1 MRFKNPKDTQRIL
14 WTKHAK
20 EKMRF
25 YQLSERKLRKLIRN
39 PDRKEEGIVPG
50 TVALMQ
56 KAGSKKNPYEIWLMY
71 QKVDKKIKIITAWCY
86 PGISP
91 KGIPLPEDE
100 DLKEILG

>member
-1 MRFKNPKDTQRIL
+1 MRFKGPKDTQRIL

-25 YQLSERKLRKLIRN
+25 YQLSERKLRKLLKN

-56 KAGSKKNPYEIWLMY
+56 KAGSEKNPYEIWLMY
-71 QKVDKKIKIITAWCY
+71 QKVDKKIKIITVWCY

-100 DLKEILG
+100 DLKRILG